1 MRWIQKVPGELLAC
15 NDGAVRIRNRHV
27 TRLNLLHLAPAFH
40 HQRRAIERSDIT
52 HRVAVARMRM
62 RRITLFAIG
71 LFAGASGGC
80 SPRDISHEP
89 PFANMIGHE
98 YRVIGDVDAYG
109 IKQDLQDKD
118 ASYVTLIPPPGI
130 GGPEV
135 VFKRRVPKGQTFRI
149 RGAMRRSVLLDNG
162 TEYVIDLQR
171 SDLPQDIEVRLA
183 LMRGNESG
191 EADLNP
197 RLCQRLVK

>member
-1 MRWIQKVPGELLAC
+1 
-15 NDGAVRIRNRHV
+15 
-27 TRLNLLHLAPAFH
+27 
-40 HQRRAIERSDIT
+40 
-52 HRVAVARMRM
+52 
-62 RRITLFAIG
+62 
-71 LFAGASGGC
+71 
-80 SPRDISHEP
+80 
-89 PFANMIGHE
+89 MIGHE

-109 IKQDLQDKD
+109 IKQDLQDED

-135 VFKRRVPKGQTFRI
+135 VFKRRVPAGQTFRI
-149 RGAMRRSVLLDNG
+149 RRAMRRFVLLDNG
-162 TEYVIDLQR
+162 TEYVIDLQG

-197 RLCQRLVK
+197 PLYQRLVK